1 MKDEVADK
9 CGSAGVYAVVA
20 AAVITDKSTGRFLL
34 CRRPESKAD
43 ALLWE
48 FPGGKTEK
56 GESTRDALVR
66 ECKEELGADV
76 VVEEHVAD
84 ISGRK
89 QKGSILVSFFFVQAD
104 TEAIRALEHKEMRW
118 VTLRQAMS
126 LELCAADKEFLLR
139 AGDIVEKKCRCDM

>member
-56 GESTRDALVR
+56 GESTREALVR

-89 QKGSILVSFFFVQAD
+89 QKGSILVSFFF
-104 TEAIRALEHKEMRW
+104 
-118 VTLRQAMS
+118 
-126 LELCAADKEFLLR
+126 R
-139 AGDIVEKKCRCDM
+139 AGGPGSYSCSRTQRDEMGHTQAGNVS

>member
-56 GESTRDALVR
+56 ESRPGRRLFGNVKKSWVRMSSWKSMLPIYRAESRKGASLSAFFSCRRTRKL
-66 ECKEELGADV
+66 
-76 VVEEHVAD
+76 
-84 ISGRK
+84 
-89 QKGSILVSFFFVQAD
+89 FVLSN
-104 TEAIRALEHKEMRW
+104 TKR
-118 VTLRQAMS
+118 
-126 LELCAADKEFLLR
+126 
-139 AGDIVEKKCRCDM
+139 